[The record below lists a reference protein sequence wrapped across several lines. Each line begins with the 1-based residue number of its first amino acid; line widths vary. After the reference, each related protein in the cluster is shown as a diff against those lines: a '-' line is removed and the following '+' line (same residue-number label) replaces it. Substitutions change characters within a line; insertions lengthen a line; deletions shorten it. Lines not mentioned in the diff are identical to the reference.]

1 VNDHNNQYL
10 KIHFIYLLYMKYIT
24 IYNKPINIVLQ
35 IYYIIEHNDKYND
48 AKKEI
53 EKFLNNLAYWSPE
66 LIEIRFW
73 KCLYKIC
80 IKYFN
85 NTDEVSSKV
94 FNIYTQNIKKYSF
107 YKSFDIMSQSQIKL
121 NKSIDKVNIIRKELE
136 KFTL

>member
-1 VNDHNNQYL
+1 
-10 KIHFIYLLYMKYIT
+10 MKYIT

-35 IYYIIEHNDKYND
+35 IYYIIEHNDKYNN

-73 KCLYKIC
+73 KYLYKIC

-85 NTDEVSSKV
+85 NADEISSKI
-94 FNIYTQNIKKYSF
+94 FNIYTQNIKKYNF
-107 YKSFDIMSQSQIKL
+107 YKNFDNMSQSQIKL
-121 NKSIDKVNIIRKELE
+121 NKSIEKVNIIREELE
-136 KFTL
+136 GFTL